1 MILSSTTIVSP
12 IATCVYIIDREHPST
27 GGQQIMVIPAQQLV
41 LVYGL
46 QAKDFKELCKKN
58 KTKKRKCNRGICGP
72 QSRKYYLTH

>member
-46 QAKDFKELCKKN
+46 QAKDFKELCKK
-58 KTKKRKCNRGICGP
+58 KTKQKKGNATEVYVAPKAENTI
-72 QSRKYYLTH
+72 